1 MGQRGRGHR
10 LAETVASRRLRGFA
24 EKVGRGADDRLDR
37 PAKEDEQRLRE
48 VVCERRGVGVRCDD
62 SPHDEAAR
70 PCLRTFHTASP
81 RTWVNSPAPRPV
93 RALALRFP
101 TARGIALQA
110 CRDALCQLARTAL
123 LPWARCSA

>member
-37 PAKEDEQRLRE
+37 PAKEDEQRLRAI
-48 VVCERRGVGVRCDD
+48 VCERGGVGVRCDD
-62 SPHDEAAR
+62 PPHGEAAR

-81 RTWVNSPAPRPV
+81 RTWVNKGKKRVGATIPWPF
-93 RALALRFP
+93 LA
-101 TARGIALQA
+101 
-110 CRDALCQLARTAL
+110 
-123 LPWARCSA
+123 

>member
-48 VVCERRGVGVRCDD
+48 AVCERRGVGVRCDD
-62 SPHDEAAR
+62 SPHDEATR
-70 PCLRTFHTASP
+70 ECLRTFHTVSEGEFSEVHMAEQLDREEQEPRGVRYRSLLASSESG
-81 RTWVNSPAPRPV
+81 TVS
-93 RALALRFP
+93 
-101 TARGIALQA
+101 A
-110 CRDALCQLARTAL
+110 CR
-123 LPWARCSA
+123 W